1 MEANIDANKYAKE
14 LEVGVRVV
22 QLACCL
28 CQKVQKGS
36 IGPNPD
42 QVISKDDDSPV
53 TVAGNSILSFWCSLF
68 I

>member
-1 MEANIDANKYAKE
+1 MEGVDANDKYAKE

-36 IGPNPD
+36 IGPTPD
-42 QVISKDDDSPV
+42 QVFSKDDDSPV
-53 TVAGNSILSFWCSLF
+53 TVAGMSISFLF
-68 I
+68 